1 MGARSRDRAPL
12 LLKTNGDRCLPNP
25 YINPPFPDGSAHA
38 FLADCCSVRQDV
50 TPQCPTDASEVSMS
64 TITNPEL
71 TATMNVRIPIGSF
84 SLNGRLVMGSEARG
98 LVIIANGDGDHLYD
112 ETNAFVARRLI
123 ACGFATLTVD
133 LLTPNEAIEDA
144 ESSSLRFHQG
154 LLASRLVK
162 VTRWARA
169 RLVFSGL
176 EIGLFASG
184 LCAGAALAAASVSA
198 DIRAVVCRGARVDV
212 VVPQLHHVRGEVLL
226 LVGERDTVHLD
237 ASRGAFWLL
246 PETARLEIVPNAG
259 HLLDSP
265 EALALVAREAER
277 WFTRTLD
284 LSTDEF
290 SMEEA
295 LTDADFS
302 VPMPA

>member
-1 MGARSRDRAPL
+1 
-12 LLKTNGDRCLPNP
+12 
-25 YINPPFPDGSAHA
+25 
-38 FLADCCSVRQDV
+38 
-50 TPQCPTDASEVSMS
+50 MS

-169 RLVFSGL
+169 RFVFSGL